1 MISNAF
7 PPFSELPAS
16 YEFTRKL
23 LRLWSRFIFRRV
35 RVLQAEEMPRS
46 GPLLLVVNYPFSL
59 VHAFAVMAALD
70 RKLRCLAERK
80 SARSWIGRWFSRS
93 LGMIPYDY
101 EAADWP
107 TVVETASTLLSHG
120 GAIMVFARQQA
131 ASSTEAAGF
140 APEAAEIALEA
151 QARLG
156 REVALPVHPVH
167 VFWPAPPSSS
177 EELLIH
183 LDAAVTVKLTLL
195 EEGDFSQQLKGMDGE
210 IERGCRQNPFR
221 LRPETVEHFITALE
235 GVMREDL
242 AEAWSQRP
250 NWKQSVDELELSPFL
265 VKLTHQINDRHPAR
279 LTALCEGLAAYREA
293 KRRASLGQF
302 KAETAGGW
310 FRSGPRRMAAW
321 LETLLGFPVACYGLL
336 NLLPAWLVA
345 KLAGL
350 LRKGL
355 WEATPREWTTRVLV
369 TLGCYVVQ
377 IALAAHFL
385 PRWEAGIYA
394 PSLLFSGAYS
404 LRYLW
409 LAEHRIPVLAQSVA
423 KGKRVARLRRMRREL
438 IEELKQDQD
447 RFASLWNI
455 AH

>member
-7 PPFSELPAS
+7 PPASDVSAS
-16 YEFTRKL
+16 YGPTRRL

-35 RVLQAEEMPRS
+35 RVLQAEEMPHS
-46 GPLLLVVNYPFSL
+46 GPLLLVVNYPFTL
-59 VHAFAVMAALD
+59 AHAFAVIAAID
-70 RKLRCLAERK
+70 RKLHCLAERK

-93 LGMIPYDY
+93 LGIIPYDY
-101 EAADWP
+101 EAEDWP
-107 TVVETASTLLSHG
+107 TVVETASTLLSRG
-120 GAIMVFARQQA
+120 GAVVIFARQQT

-151 QARLG
+151 QAQLG

-183 LDAAVTVKLTLL
+183 IDASVTVKLTLL
-195 EEGDFSQQLKGMDGE
+195 EEGDFSQQLKGMDEE
-210 IERGCRQNPFR
+210 IKRACRQNPFR
-221 LRPETVEHFITALE
+221 LRPETVEHFIAALE

-242 AEAWSQRP
+242 AETWSQRL

-279 LTALCEGLAAYREA
+279 LAALCEGLAAYHEA

-310 FRSGPRRMAAW
+310 FHSGLRRAAAW
-321 LETLLGFPVACYGLL
+321 LETILGFPVACYGLL

-355 WEATPREWTTRVLV
+355 WEATPREWVPRVLAA
-369 TLGCYVVQ
+369 LGCYVVQ
-377 IALAAHFL
+377 IVLAAHFL

-409 LAEHRIPVLAQSVA
+409 LAERRIPVLTQSVA
-423 KGKRVARLRRMRREL
+423 KGKRIARLRHMRKKL
-438 IEELKQDQD
+438 IEELRQDQD